1 MTRTNWLRTAAA
13 LVALLTAVTLA
24 PAAAPVPADKATSL
38 ALVPASAPIVVHV
51 RGAEGTA
58 ERFLTMLKN
67 SLPDVHPLVAPHI
80 EMALKD
86 GVEGRKLK
94 GVAKDGPVFVV
105 FTDMPQPG
113 QNPPNVA
120 VVVAVTKY
128 EDFRDNILKQ
138 GERKDLKT
146 DNAGYEVATLE
157 NGEALYF
164 VNKKD
169 YAIVSPSKDAT
180 TAMLKKQPGLDGKL
194 SKELTAK
201 LLGSDVGLYLGMDL
215 FNKEYA
221 EQIKSA
227 KQTITALLESG
238 AGQLGKAQQS
248 YIEMAKKAI
257 GPIFQAVEDS
267 QGVLVTAEFRPT
279 GLAIHA
285 QSEIRAGSPTATAL
299 KDSQPVAFQD
309 LGKLPAGE
317 MYYSGIKLDPVLVKN
332 LGGMLFGALAEP
344 DSKEAKTIAQAVEEL
359 AKAKPGVRLDSAAMP
374 LEGVQVYQYA
384 DPAKAMDAQLK
395 LIEAM
400 GAGTT
405 FQSGALKEKPKIQPK
420 AEKYKGFELTSVQ
433 LTWDFDKMMEQAGG
447 AQQLPEEAKKQMV
460 EMWKKLL
467 GEKMNYWFGTD
478 GKVVVQVI
486 AKDWKS
492 AEKLLDQY
500 FTGKDTVGAVQ
511 AFADTR
517 KELPADTTMLVL
529 VDLVKYAGTI
539 VEVMKPMFG
548 QLGAQ
553 LPANFPA
560 LPEKGKPTFMGVAVT
575 LKADRGSFDVFIS
588 AGAANEFYKSF
599 IAPFRGN

>member
-1 MTRTNWLRTAAA
+1 
-13 LVALLTAVTLA
+13 
-24 PAAAPVPADKATSL
+24 
-38 ALVPASAPIVVHV
+38 
-51 RGAEGTA
+51 
-58 ERFLTMLKN
+58 
-67 SLPDVHPLVAPHI
+67 
-80 EMALKD
+80 
-86 GVEGRKLK
+86 
-94 GVAKDGPVFVV
+94 
-105 FTDMPQPG
+105 
-113 QNPPNVA
+113 
-120 VVVAVTKY
+120 
-128 EDFRDNILKQ
+128 
-138 GERKDLKT
+138 
-146 DNAGYEVATLE
+146 
-157 NGEALYF
+157 
-164 VNKKD
+164 
-169 YAIVSPSKDAT
+169 
-180 TAMLKKQPGLDGKL
+180 
-194 SKELTAK
+194 
-201 LLGSDVGLYLGMDL
+201 
-215 FNKEYA
+215 
-221 EQIKSA
+221 
-227 KQTITALLESG
+227 
-238 AGQLGKAQQS
+238 
-248 YIEMAKKAI
+248 
-257 GPIFQAVEDS
+257 
-267 QGVLVTAEFRPT
+267 
-279 GLAIHA
+279 
-285 QSEIRAGSPTATAL
+285 
-299 KDSQPVAFQD
+299 
-309 LGKLPAGE
+309 

-500 FTGKDTVGAVQ
+500 FTGKDTVGAVKE
-511 AFADTR
+511 FADTR
-517 KELPADTTMLVL
+517 KEMPADATMLVL
-529 VDLVKYAGTI
+529 VDVVRYAGVI

-548 QLGAQ
+548 QFGAQ

-560 LPEKGKPTFMGVAVT
+560 MPEKGKATFMGVAVT
-575 LKADRGSFDVFIS
+575 LKADRGSFDLFIS
-588 AGAANEFYKSF
+588 TGAAQEFYKSF
-599 IAPFRGN
+599 IAPFRGGN